1 MVAAVVAEIVEAEE
15 AEEVVDAAAAEVVK
29 MVRTKIVTASPIN
42 PVNRASL
49 GELDREVQDI
59 RISRKAMVSAI
70 CISGGAEELS
80 FVQTRGPAHGRM
92 FLRQNNETVTS
103 SALLTLIY

>member
-1 MVAAVVAEIVEAEE
+1 M
-15 AEEVVDAAAAEVVK
+15 AAAAVEVDK
-29 MVRTKIVTASPIN
+29 MVKIKTIAASPIS
-42 PVNRASL
+42 PISKVSL
-49 GELDREVQDI
+49 GEPDQEVQDI
-59 RISRKAMVSAI
+59 RISLKAMVSAI
-70 CISGGAEELS
+70 CISVGVEELS